1 LWLSGQIDVYLRS
14 SPVKFWIFK
23 TLFKACYSGAFVAV
37 GVFVA
42 VPVCVI
48 VGVMVGVGVN
58 VGVGEGGGTISGRLA
73 VLPSTV
79 AYWPH
84 SQQVTDPFLMIQ

>member
-1 LWLSGQIDVYLRS
+1 M
-14 SPVKFWIFK
+14 
-23 TLFKACYSGAFVAV
+23 

-48 VGVMVGVGVN
+48 VGVTVGVGVR

-79 AYWPH
+79 AYCPH
-84 SQQVTDPFLMIQ
+84 NQHMTEPFRIIQ

>member
-1 LWLSGQIDVYLRS
+1 M
-14 SPVKFWIFK
+14 
-23 TLFKACYSGAFVAV
+23 

-48 VGVMVGVGVN
+48 VGVRVGVGVN
-58 VGVGEGGGTISGRLA
+58 VGVGEGGGTISGRLP

-79 AYWPH
+79 AYRPH
-84 SQQVTDPFLMIQ
+84 NQQVTEPFLMIQ

>member
-1 LWLSGQIDVYLRS
+1 
-14 SPVKFWIFK
+14 
-23 TLFKACYSGAFVAV
+23 
-37 GVFVA
+37 VFVA

-48 VGVMVGVGVN
+48 VGVIDGVGVN

-79 AYWPH
+79 AYCPH
-84 SQQVTDPFLMIQ
+84 NQHVTEPFLMIQ